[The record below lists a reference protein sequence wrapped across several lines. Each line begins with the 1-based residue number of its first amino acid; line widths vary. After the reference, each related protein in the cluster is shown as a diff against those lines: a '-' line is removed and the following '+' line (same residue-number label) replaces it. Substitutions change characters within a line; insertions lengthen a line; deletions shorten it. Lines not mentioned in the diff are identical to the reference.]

1 MRKWGGRRVDKAMP
15 SISRFPLG
23 RILATKNATLSLS
36 AIEIHLAL
44 SRHNAGDWGIV
55 DEDDRKAN
63 EFALQ
68 NGERLFSVYRSEAGE
83 KFYVITEWD
92 RSATTVLLLKDY

>member
-1 MRKWGGRRVDKAMP
+1 MT

-23 RILATKNATLSLS
+23 RIVATKNAALSLS
-36 AIEIHLAL
+36 AIDIHVAL

-55 DEDDRKAN
+55 DEDDREAN
-63 EFALQ
+63 ERALE
-68 NGERLFSVYRSEAGE
+68 NGERLLSVYRSEAGE

-92 RSATTVLLLKDY
+92 RSATTLLLPEDY